1 MRIINQER
9 TQSVEMES
17 GIVEMMNNI
26 VKFRSVHDKDVQS
39 ILGVY
44 KTSIRAQEVFDEMH
58 VEYRMSTIYEMP
70 ES

>member
-1 MRIINQER
+1 MRIINQDR
-9 TQSVEMES
+9 TASVEMEW

-26 VKFRSVHDKDVQS
+26 VKFRSVNDKDVQS